1 MREQS
6 GPRRHRLWLVGAVA
20 FALLWGYAGLCQEQN
35 SAQGDPEA
43 AVKAAEAEVKRL
55 QSEGVA
61 PPEFIEYQRLSA
73 ELASLTREFEE
84 GLLPRR
90 ERLRELWND
99 EVVKE
104 WVVRLRSAFITLG
117 QAREV
122 VKKDIQLRNRE
133 LHERRQAEL
142 AGFAVVDTPNA
153 RALGFTVLDYPV
165 VDGSTST
172 QPLGLIIAC
181 KMFGNRYSWTGTESY
196 SGRWYSD
203 EPTTDA
209 TQYLDF
215 VRTPGMDISYTWAA
229 TNTELTLVS
238 YRPIAEPADPAR
250 QDEVRRSVMI
260 NRMLS
265 VHKGTHEAYENVI
278 KGTSDIGLVAR
289 EPSIDEVTL
298 AEDEGVEIEVM
309 PIALDAFVF
318 IKNYENPVTGLS
330 TEQIKGIYSGKMTNW
345 SSVGGRDEGINAY
358 QRERNSGSQE
368 LMEAL
373 VMKGVSFAGIGRGHV
388 GDIILQGMG
397 SPYIALTNDTRGLGY
412 SVYYYEHF
420 MAASPNTELLAV
432 DGVLPS
438 YETIQSGQYPYVT
451 EVFAVIRQ
459 EPVSTSRA
467 VEIRDWLLSDEGQAV
482 VRESGYVPLRKTP
495 TG

>member
-1 MREQS
+1 MRTYVES
-6 GPRRHRLWLVGAVA
+6 RTLSLWTVLVI
-20 FALLWGYAGLCQEQN
+20 ALVLAGGCHARKPQQE
-35 SAQGDPEA
+35 DTEA
-43 AVKAAEAEVKRL
+43 GVRTPDEELQHL

-61 PPEFIEYQRLSA
+61 PPEFIEYQRLSM
-73 ELASLTREFEE
+73 ELEDTQKEFQESLR
-84 GLLPRR
+84 PKQ
-90 ERLRELWND
+90 ERLRKLSQQ

-104 WVVRLRSAFITLG
+104 WRRRISEVLVERARVRA
-117 QAREV
+117 
-122 VKKDIQLRNRE
+122 KIQDGLQRRNRE
-133 LHERRQAEL
+133 MHERRQEEL
-142 AGFAVVDTPNA
+142 GGFAVADTPNA
-153 RALGFTVLDYPV
+153 RALGFTVLDYPG

-181 KMFGNRYSWTGTESY
+181 KMLGSRYRWAGSEAY
-196 SGRWYSD
+196 SGRWYSEGPVID
-203 EPTTDA
+203 V

-215 VRTPGMDISYTWAA
+215 VRVPGIDPSSAVDAYYP
-229 TNTELTLVS
+229 NLTLVS
-238 YRPIAEPADPAR
+238 YRPIAEAADPKL
-250 QDEVRRSVMI
+250 QGEVRRSVMI

-265 VHKGTHEAYENVI
+265 VHAGTHEAYENVI

-298 AEDEGVEIEVM
+298 AEDEGVEIEVT

-318 IKNYENPVTGLS
+318 IKNYENPVAGLS
-330 TEQIKGIYSGKMTNW
+330 IEQIKAIYSGKATNW

-373 VMKGVSFAGIGRGHV
+373 VMKGTSFAGIGRGHV
-388 GDIILQGMG
+388 GDLILQGMG
-397 SPYIALTNDTRGLGY
+397 GPYIALTNDKRGLGY

-438 YETIQSGQYPYVT
+438 YETIQSGAYPYVT
-451 EVFAVIRQ
+451 NVYAVVRKGTGD
-459 EPVSTSRA
+459 TSRA
-467 VEIRDWLLSDEGQAV
+467 VEIRDWLLSPEGQAV
-482 VRESGYVPLRKTP
+482 VRESGYVPLRGTAQ
-495 TG
+495 G